1 MSSTTLLVLLLLT
14 CGQVLILGIGFV
26 VLWMA
31 GEFDDASAQS
41 VSKPR
46 PLKRWALWARISQRR
61 LWRQLRRAFMADKK
75 LSYRGVLMTSFIAAA
90 VVVSG
95 VFVMKAVERSRTASI
110 PIAGVTDGLNAAAR

>member
-14 CGQVLILGIGFV
+14 CGQVLVLGMGFV

-31 GEFDDASAQS
+31 GEFDDGNAQS

-46 PLKRWALWARISQRR
+46 PLRRWALWARISRRR
-61 LWRQLRRAFMADKK
+61 LRRQLRRAVMADRKF
-75 LSYRGVLMTSFIAAA
+75 SYRGVIMTSFIVTA

-95 VFVMKAVERSRTASI
+95 VIVMKAVERSRTASI
-110 PIAGVTDGLNAAAR
+110 PIAGATDGLNSTVR